1 MTRFQLGVLPL
12 SFFFAALCQ
21 AEDTTLIEQGRE
33 LSQYCVGCHGIDGRT
48 DIDSHPRLAGQNQ
61 AYLESAL
68 KAYRNGNRRGELA
81 DIMRQNARGLSDQ
94 EIRALAAYY
103 ASL

>member
-1 MTRFQLGVLPL
+1 MTRFQLCALPL
-12 SFFFAALCQ
+12 CFFVAALCR

-33 LSQYCVGCHGIDGRT
+33 LAQYCVGCHGIDGRT

>member
-1 MTRFQLGVLPL
+1 MTRFQLCALPL
-12 SFFFAALCQ
+12 CFFVAAHCQ
-21 AEDTTLIEQGRE
+21 AEDTTLIEQGQE

-48 DIDSHPRLAGQNQ
+48 DIDSHPRLAGQD
-61 AYLESAL
+61 ALYLETAL
-68 KAYRNGNRRGELA
+68 KAYRNGDRRGDLA
-81 DIMRQNARGLSDQ
+81 DIMRQNARTLSDQ